1 MLPSQNGTSTTSHL
15 LPVTFSPWIPTASV
29 HLNTY
34 LEYLPTQLTYLPTY
48 LAYLDLE
55 RMNNVNYTS
64 MLCTLQGQ
72 ASENKACLQSAPGN
86 QIGCDERLRYLELA
100 LGRWH
105 ALGRTPPFFTS
116 QSRVRPHLNTP
127 WHVHSCHYLKTHVS
141 KWHVK
146 SNVKW
151 RHQSSGTGI
160 SELPRAALALACKP
174 WTKAST
180 ISPSPNRAFSS
191 ASTIEFSISI
201 S

>member
-15 LPVTFSPWIPTASV
+15 LPVTFSPWKPTASV

-64 MLCTLQGQ
+64 MLCTSGLGQ
-72 ASENKACLQSAPGN
+72 WEQSWPPISTWQSN
-86 QIGCDERLRYLELA
+86 RLRWKVEILRTSIGSMA
-100 LGRWH
+100 WR
-105 ALGRTPPFFTS
+105 ALGRTPLFFTS
-116 QSRVRPHLNTP
+116 QARVRPHLNTP
-127 WHVHSCHYLKTHVS
+127 WHVHSCLS
-141 KWHVK
+141 KNSCLQVTCQVK
-146 SNVKW
+146 CQMT
-151 RHQSSGTGI
+151 QSSGTGV
-160 SELPRAALALACKP
+160 SELPLAALALACKP
-174 WTKAST
+174 RTKAST

-191 ASTIEFSISI
+191 TSTIEFSISI